1 MGKVCCIETRY
12 VRVVVGQIGTDRLGM
27 DTLKIVICLSVGGNG
42 KVKVTCAHIQRIK
55 LFANDSVGTCKLV
68 RSEYGLA
75 LRSVLFHYFKP
86 ANKFLG
92 FAVIYNVGAIHHGG
106 WMDRGIRVFRV
117 RRNDKS
123 EIFPVIEICG
133 LIASHAPMP
142 DSVIGFC
149 EFLVLSVP
157 VVRAV
162 KVHHGTAVCLDT
174 LALGIKPYLSG
185 ANRIITC
192 GFHESSSKY

>member
-1 MGKVCCIETRY
+1 
-12 VRVVVGQIGTDRLGM
+12 
-27 DTLKIVICLSVGGNG
+27 
-42 KVKVTCAHIQRIK
+42 
-55 LFANDSVGTCKLV
+55 
-68 RSEYGLA
+68 
-75 LRSVLFHYFKP
+75 
-86 ANKFLG
+86 
-92 FAVIYNVGAIHHGG
+92 
-106 WMDRGIRVFRV
+106 MDRGIRVFRV

-157 VVRAV
+157 VVCAV

-174 LALGIKPYLSG
+174 LALGIKPYLSR
-185 ANRIITC
+185 ANRVITC
-192 GFHESSSKY
+192 GFHESSFKILKLIGVRKARE